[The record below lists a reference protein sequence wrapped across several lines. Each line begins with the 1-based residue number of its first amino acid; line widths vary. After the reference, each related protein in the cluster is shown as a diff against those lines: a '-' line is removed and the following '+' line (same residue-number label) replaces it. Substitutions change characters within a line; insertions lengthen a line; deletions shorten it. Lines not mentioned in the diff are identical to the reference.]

1 MRTACAVA
9 TLGVLVLLA
18 MTASA
23 DVPTKINYQVMLT
36 SDSDEPL
43 ADQTVTLFFTLYDAP
58 TGGTLL
64 WSESHND
71 TTNSIGVVSLTL
83 GETSPLVPEH
93 VETPT
98 WLQVAVNGQTLTPRR
113 ELVSSPYA
121 LHASDSDKLGMLPAS
136 YYTLGED
143 LWTPGSINNPANPVD
158 WTMLK
163 NVPAGFADG
172 SDDGGGAGD
181 GHSLDASD
189 GSPVDAVYVDADGI
203 VEFGSSVLS
212 GVAQF
217 YAAGGGNPSLELIAH
232 PSHGGMIEL
241 YEESGAQ
248 YGGLEPDFNGTG
260 GYLWIDNGS
269 GGSGLYVDG
278 NAVSGDA
285 QVGIYGTA
293 SSTYF
298 NTYNT
303 GDDAVDL
310 PWSSVSS
317 TEMQNEPGVNSTYT
331 ITLIDLA
338 GGIEP
343 LLSRTI
349 YVPASGF
356 VVAVA
361 SAQAYALHDGENVS
375 SAYFGLSDADDSFP
389 TGASVYHRI
398 PEDAGG
404 GSWYPGVSVTWMFE
418 TPSAGAYTF
427 YFAGEQVAG
436 DWLVAKS
443 NMSLMYFPTYYGLLA
458 KPLAGPEVIPEG
470 VLPPGGPALT
480 AADIAVE
487 QAASRAANDARIEAE
502 LAEME
507 AKIAEL
513 RASVSNQRRP

>member
-1 MRTACAVA
+1 MKTAPAA
-9 TLGVLVLLA
+9 ILLA
-18 MTASA
+18 LVVLTAASVA
-23 DVPTKINYQVMLT
+23 WGQVPEKMNYQVMLT
-36 SDSDEPL
+36 NDSDEPL
-43 ADQTVTLFFTLYDAP
+43 ADQAVTLVFRIYNSDIGGVMLWNETHP
-58 TGGTLL
+58 TA
-64 WSESHND
+64 
-71 TTNSIGVVSLTL
+71 TNSIGVVSVVL
-83 GETSPLVPEH
+83 GETTPLGEYFNLPL
-93 VETPT
+93 
-98 WLQVAVNGQTLTPRR
+98 WLEIEVDSETLTPRR
-113 ELVSSPYA
+113 ELVSAPYA
-121 LHASDSDKLGMLPAS
+121 LQASNSDKLGMLPAS

-143 LWTPGSINNPANPVD
+143 LWTPGSINNPSNPVD

-172 SDDGGGAGD
+172 GDAEGGAGD
-181 GHSLDASD
+181 GHSLDADD

-203 VEFGSSVLS
+203 VEFGSSTS
-212 GVAQF
+212 DGKAEF
-217 YAAGGGNPSLELIAH
+217 HAAGSENPSIKLHAE
-232 PSHGGMIEL
+232 PTYGGKIEL

-248 YGGLEPDFNGTG
+248 YGGLEPDFDGTG
-260 GYLWIDNGS
+260 GFLWIDNGS
-269 GGSGLYVDG
+269 GGSGAYIDG
-278 NAVSGDA
+278 NAVAGNT

-317 TEMQNEPGVNSTYT
+317 TEMQNEPGVNSTST

-349 YVPASGF
+349 IVPASGF

-361 SAQAYALHDGENVS
+361 SAEAYALHDGVNVS
-375 SAYFGLSDADDSFP
+375 SAYFGLSDAGGSFP
-389 TGASVYHRI
+389 TGASVYHRV
-398 PEDAGG
+398 PADAGG

-427 YFAGEQVAG
+427 YFVGQQTAG

-458 KPLAGPEVIPEG
+458 KPLAGPEVNPEG
-470 VLPPGGPALT
+470 DLPPGGPALT
-480 AADIAVE
+480 AADIAAE
-487 QAASRAANDARIEAE
+487 QAASRAANDARIAAE
-502 LAEME
+502 LAEMRAE
-507 AKIAEL
+507 IAEMKANMGNGNK
-513 RASVSNQRRP
+513 R

>member
-1 MRTACAVA
+1 MRMARAVA
-9 TLGVLVLLA
+9 ALGVLALLVA
-18 MTASA
+18 AA
-23 DVPTKINYQVMLT
+23 AAQVPERMNYQVMLT
-36 SDSDEPL
+36 NDSDQPL
-43 ADQTVTLFFTLYDAP
+43 ANESVQLVFRIYNVE
-58 TGGTLL
+58 TGGGSL
-64 WSESHND
+64 WTETHNVV
-71 TTNSIGVVSLTL
+71 TNSIGVVSVVL
-83 GETSPLVPEH
+83 GTYSPLSLAFEGPL
-93 VETPT
+93 
-98 WLQVAVNGQTLTPRR
+98 WLQVAVDGEIMSPRR
-113 ELVSSPYA
+113 ELTSAPYA
-121 LHASDSDKLGMLPAS
+121 LGV
-136 YYTLGED
+136 G
-143 LWTPGSINNPANPVD
+143 
-158 WTMLK
+158 
-163 NVPAGFADG
+163 AGA
-172 SDDGGGAGD
+172 AGD
-181 GHSLDASD
+181 GHSLDADD
-189 GSPVDAVYVDADGI
+189 GSPVDAVYVSSEGA
-203 VEFGSSVLS
+203 VEFGSSVS
-212 GVAQF
+212 DGVAEF
-217 YAAGGGNPSLELIAH
+217 RAAGSEIPSIKLSAGSTYGGL
-232 PSHGGMIEL
+232 IEL

-260 GYLWIDNGS
+260 GFLWIDNGS
-269 GGSGLYVDG
+269 GGSGFYVDG

-317 TEMQNEPGVNSTYT
+317 TEMQNEPGVNSTST

-361 SAQAYALHDGENVS
+361 SAQAYALHDGVNVS
-375 SAYFGLSDADDSFP
+375 SAYFGLSDAGDSFP
-389 TGASVYHRI
+389 TGASVYHRV
-398 PEDAGG
+398 PADAGG

-436 DWLVAKS
+436 DWLVARS

-458 KPLAGPEVIPEG
+458 KPLAGPEVNPEG

-480 AADIAVE
+480 AADIAAE
-487 QAASRAANDARIEAE
+487 RAESIAANDARIERE

-507 AKIAEL
+507 AKIAEI
-513 RASVSNQRRP
+513 RASMRNGNTQ

>member
-1 MRTACAVA
+1 MRMARAVTA
-9 TLGVLVLLA
+9 LGVLALLVA
-18 MTASA
+18 TAA
-23 DVPTKINYQVMLT
+23 AQVPAKMNYQVMLT
-36 SDSDEPL
+36 DNSDQPL
-43 ADQTVTLFFTLYDAP
+43 ADQVVEIDFRLYSSDV
-58 TGGTLL
+58 GGSLYWT
-64 WSESHND
+64 ETHNT
-71 TTNSIGVVSLTL
+71 TTNSIGVVSVVL
-83 GETSPLVPEH
+83 GETTPLPGDGFSVPL
-93 VETPT
+93 
-98 WLQVAVNGQTLTPRR
+98 WLEIEVSGEVMAPRR
-113 ELVSSPYA
+113 ELVSAPYA
-121 LHASDSDKLGMLPAS
+121 LHSADSDCLGDEAAIEYVLD
-136 YYTLGED
+136 ED
-143 LWTPGSINNPANPVD
+143 LATPGGINNPSNPVD

-163 NVPAGFADG
+163 SVPAGFADG
-172 SDDGGGAGD
+172 SDDVGGAGD

-203 VEFGSSVLS
+203 VEFGSSVSS

-217 YAAGGGNPSLELIAH
+217 YAGGGGNPSLELIAH

-260 GYLWIDNGS
+260 GFLWIDNGS
-269 GGSGLYVDG
+269 GGSGFYVDG

-298 NTYNT
+298 NTYST

-317 TEMQNEPGVNSTYT
+317 TEMQNEPGVNSTST

-361 SAQAYALHDGENVS
+361 SAQAYALHDGVNVS
-375 SAYFGLSDADDSFP
+375 SAYFGLSDAGDSFP
-389 TGASVYHRI
+389 TGASVYHRV
-398 PEDAGG
+398 PADAGG

-436 DWLVAKS
+436 DWLVARS

-458 KPLAGPEVIPEG
+458 KPLAGPEVNPEG

-480 AADIAVE
+480 EADIAAE
-487 QAASRAANDARIEAE
+487 RAESEAANDARIERE

-507 AKIAEL
+507 AKIAEI
-513 RASVSNQRRP
+513 RASMGNGNKR